1 MPRIAGFNHFSATV
15 SDMGRALGF
24 WRDLLGLEL
33 LGRGV
38 VEYDYLDQI
47 VGQDGARIEWAELA
61 LPGGGL
67 VELFRYLSPPGRPLG
82 GGVNDPGKTHLC
94 LEVEDLD
101 GLLATLHAAGTR
113 SAHPAP
119 VEIPRGN
126 WRGFRCVYVF
136 APDDVVVELVE
147 RPAG

>member
-1 MPRIAGFNHFSATV
+1 
-15 SDMGRALGF
+15 MGRALGF

-33 LGRGV
+33 LGQGV

-47 VGQDGARIEWAELA
+47 VGVIGARIEWAELA

-67 VELFRYLSPPGRPLG
+67 VELFRYLKPAGRPMR

-101 GLLATLHAAGTR
+101 GLLAKLHAAGTR

-147 RPAG
+147 RAAG

>member
-1 MPRIAGFNHFSATV
+1 MPEIAGFNHFGACV

-33 LGRGV
+33 LGQGV
-38 VEYDYLDQI
+38 VEYDHLDQI
-47 VGQDGARIEWAELA
+47 VGLKGTRIEWAELA
-61 LPGGGL
+61 LPGGGI
-67 VELFRYLSPPGRPLG
+67 VELFRYLSPAGRPLA
-82 GGVNDPGKTHLC
+82 GGVNDPGRTHLC
-94 LEVEDLD
+94 LEVAGLD
-101 GLLATLHAAGTR
+101 GLLAKLHAAGVR
-113 SAHPAP
+113 SACPAP
-119 VEIPRGN
+119 VQIPKGD

>member
-1 MPRIAGFNHFSATV
+1 MPRITGFNHFNAAV
-15 SDMGRALGF
+15 SDMDGALGF

-47 VGQDGARIEWAELA
+47 VGLTGTRIEWAELA

-67 VELFRYLSPPGRPLG
+67 VELFRYLSPAGRPLG
-82 GGVNDPGKTHLC
+82 GTVNDPGKTHLC
-94 LEVEDLD
+94 LEVDDLD
-101 GLLATLHAAGTR
+101 GLLAKLHAAGTR

-119 VEIPRGN
+119 VEIPRGD
-126 WRGFRCVYVF
+126 WRGFRCVYVY
-136 APDDVVVELVE
+136 APDEVVVELVE
-147 RPAG
+147 RPAD